1 MQPPT
6 ETLIALHDIA
16 VSGPETAL
24 DSLRLEV
31 PEGSR
36 FAVLGLPGSGKTT
49 LIRALAGLVPIIKG
63 SGHILDYPLGDPR
76 ITTDGR
82 IAFLHQGMIWHGG
95 LTVHEML
102 SLLMRQHPSRE
113 SVADLAALASLTQR
127 LESLVA
133 GLTAGERQRL
143 GLVALHIRNPT
154 LLILDDPAFE
164 VADAERTRILDLL
177 TRISAD
183 RTLVFT
189 TSNLADVRRLTTH
202 VALLHQGT
210 IQALGTTE
218 EILSNPEATIFRV
231 VLSGDASV
239 VYESVHNLAWIKD
252 IQVSGAGNT
261 IVWTIALLEGE
272 ATPTSL
278 LRAIMADRSLLILQF
293 QQLRP
298 RIDHLLT
305 ELEQGDIGDA

>member
-16 VSGPETAL
+16 VSGTETVL
-24 DSLRLEV
+24 DSLQLEV

-49 LIRALAGLVPIIKG
+49 LVKVLGGLVSTIRG
-63 SGHILDYPLGDPR
+63 SGHILGHRLGDPR
-76 ITTDGR
+76 ITTDAR
-82 IAFLHQGMIWHGG
+82 IGFLHQSVIWHGG
-95 LTVHEML
+95 LTVYEML
-102 SLLMRQHPSRE
+102 SLLMRQYSSQQ
-113 SVADLAALASLTQR
+113 SVVDLAALA
-127 LESLVA
+127 
-133 GLTAGERQRL
+133 GLTERLDSCVATLSPGERHCL
-143 GLVALHIRNPT
+143 GLAALHMKNPE
-154 LLILDDPAFE
+154 LMILDDPA
-164 VADAERTRILDLL
+164 VDVTDAERTRILDLL
-177 TRISAD
+177 AQISAD

-189 TSNLADVRRLTTH
+189 TSKLADAKRLATH

-218 EILSNPEATIFRV
+218 EILSNPEATIFLV
-231 VLSGDASV
+231 VLSGDASI
-239 VYESVHNLAWIKD
+239 VYESVRDLAWVKD

-261 IVWTIALLEGE
+261 TRWTIALLEGE

-278 LRAIMADRSLLILQF
+278 LRAIMADRSLDILQF

-298 RIDHLLT
+298 RIDYLLAD
-305 ELEQGDIGDA
+305 LENGDA